1 MDRIYFD
8 HAATTPVSKNVLEKM
23 MPYFTDTFG
32 NAHSQHTFGR
42 SSIKGVD
49 LARSQVAK
57 AINCLPNEVYFTGS
71 GTEANNWAI
80 KGTAWAKQLKG
91 KHIITSAIEH
101 PSVLNSC
108 SWLKKQGFEVTILP
122 VDRDGKVLLEELK
135 KALRKDTILVSIML
149 ANNEVGTIQPYKE
162 IAKLVKA
169 NDSIFHVDAV
179 QAVGSIKVDVKD
191 IGCDLLTLSAHKF
204 YGPKGVGALYIR
216 NGLKI
221 DKLII
226 GGGQERAMRGGT
238 TNTPAVVGLGQ
249 AIEDAVNNLEV
260 YSEHCRKLR
269 DRFIERVE
277 KEITNVKLNGSRTDR
292 LPNNANFSFEYIEG
306 ESILYRLDLAG
317 IAVSS
322 GSACSSGSLEP
333 SHVLLAMGVDI
344 VLGHG
349 SIRFSFGMS
358 NTMEQIDY
366 AVDKLKETIDF
377 LRKMS
382 PLFNWKEGEIQN
394 V

>member
-80 KGTAWAKQLKG
+80 KGTAWAKQSKG
-91 KHIITSAIEH
+91 KHIIISAIEH

-108 SWLKKQGFEVTILP
+108 SWLKKQGFEVTKLP

-277 KEITNVKLNGSRTDR
+277 KEIPNVKLNGSRTDR

-306 ESILYRLDLAG
+306 
-317 IAVSS
+317 
-322 GSACSSGSLEP
+322 
-333 SHVLLAMGVDI
+333 
-344 VLGHG
+344 
-349 SIRFSFGMS
+349 
-358 NTMEQIDY
+358 
-366 AVDKLKETIDF
+366 
-377 LRKMS
+377 
-382 PLFNWKEGEIQN
+382 
-394 V
+394 